1 MMAHLIST
9 LPIVLN
15 APNQYIEGLL
25 GIEQSELPDASQGHV
40 DYSFS
45 VHNAKLVLFRTAV
58 MGVLLFLGETLPNFG
73 AILDLIGGSTVTL
86 LTFVFPPIFYL
97 LLRRRDSADA
107 ESGTLRLLETCYCV
121 ALVAMG
127 AFGGSLATYGAV
139 KEIFNTDFVPPCY
152 A

>member
-1 MMAHLIST
+1 MRSRNQNYFASRISAINFQLI
-9 LPIVLN
+9 
-15 APNQYIEGLL
+15 
-25 GIEQSELPDASQGHV
+25 
-40 DYSFS
+40 
-45 VHNAKLVLFRTAV
+45 LFRTTV
-58 MGVLLFLGETLPNFG
+58 MCVILFVGETLPNFG

-97 LLRRRDSADA
+97 LLRKDPAGSKRGALRR
-107 ESGTLRLLETCYCV
+107 LETCYCM

-127 AFGGSLATYGAV
+127 AFGGSLASYGAV

>member
-1 MMAHLIST
+1 MRSRNQNYFASRISAINFQLI
-9 LPIVLN
+9 
-15 APNQYIEGLL
+15 
-25 GIEQSELPDASQGHV
+25 
-40 DYSFS
+40 
-45 VHNAKLVLFRTAV
+45 LFRTTV
-58 MGVLLFLGETLPNFG
+58 MCVILFVGETLPNFG

-97 LLRRRDSADA
+97 LLRKDPAGSKRRA
-107 ESGTLRLLETCYCV
+107 LRRLEICYCM

-127 AFGGSLATYGAV
+127 AFGGSLASYGAV